1 MAETATMVGVGAES
15 GVDRGGDG
23 GGGAGGGG
31 GGGGG
36 ALVPL
41 PNAAW
46 KGSSKGF
53 GIAAGGFPDKVFV
66 FYFTVYSTQYCI
78 ERHRGGDRHRTGPK
92 RTVAT
97 VIGIAY
103 SSVHIAGACGWLL
116 YSKDQVSGLGLA
128 VSPAHR
134 VLPSSRSASGGL
146 WTRAHARPSTQHA
159 RRVHG
164 S

>member
-66 FYFTVYSTQYCI
+66 FYFTVYSRYTVLYTRLYTVPYTVLYQVLHAVLYTACI
-78 ERHRGGDRHRTGPK
+78 
-92 RTVAT
+92 
-97 VIGIAY
+97 
-103 SSVHIAGACGWLL
+103 L
-116 YSKDQVSGLGLA
+116 VSHVQL
-128 VSPAHR
+128 VFEI
-134 VLPSSRSASGGL
+134 
-146 WTRAHARPSTQHA
+146 Q
-159 RRVHG
+159 
-164 S
+164 